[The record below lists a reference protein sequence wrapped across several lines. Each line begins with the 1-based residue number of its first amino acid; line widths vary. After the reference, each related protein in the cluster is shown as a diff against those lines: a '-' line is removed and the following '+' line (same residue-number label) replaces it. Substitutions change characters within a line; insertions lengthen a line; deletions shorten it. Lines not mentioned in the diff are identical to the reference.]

1 MTEISD
7 EDINLA
13 MQAGKISLFSE
24 GISCIK
30 KERNENFD
38 VLIGC
43 FDGAEAL
50 VVSYISQQLSHLFE
64 HHSV

>member
-50 VVSYISQQLSHLFE
+50 VGSYISQQLSHLFE